1 MRSRFT
7 SFVLKEFRHILRD
20 RRTLMILLLMPVL
33 LLILFGFALSTEIK
47 NVRVG
52 VFDPSMD
59 AATQRITR
67 QIDASAHF
75 NVVLL
80 QSDGDIDMLFRNGT
94 VDIVLVY
101 GENFYQRLLA
111 NSEASVQIIADG
123 SNTNV
128 ALMGT
133 VYLQNIISSFQME
146 MEQKDMLDAIGEAA
160 GELSEEG
167 ISASALSLPQAPIV
181 INAETRMLYNPQLKS
196 SFNFVPGVMGMI
208 FMIICAMMTSIS
220 IVREKQRGTMEVLLV
235 SPVNPLLI
243 IVAKTIPYFAVS
255 LVNYLTIIILAV
267 TLLGMP
273 IAGSLLSL
281 TMVSLLYI
289 LVSLTLGI
297 FISTVVSTQE
307 VAIIIA
313 GIVLMLPTMM
323 LSGMLFPIQSMPQ
336 WLQWLSACLP
346 PTWYIDCVKGIMI
359 SGLSI
364 TLCLKQVVILLGFEV
379 LFASLSLLTFK
390 VRL

>member
-1 MRSRFT
+1 MRSRFS

-20 RRTLMILLLMPVL
+20 KRTLMILLLMPVL

-75 NVVLL
+75 NVVML
-80 QSDGDIDMLFRNGT
+80 QSDGDIDMLFRSGT

-101 GENFYQRLLA
+101 GESFYQRLLA

-133 VYLQNIISSFQME
+133 VYLQNIISSFQIE
-146 MEQKDMLDAIGEAA
+146 MAQESVLHAIGETA
-160 GELSEEG
+160 GAFSGEE
-167 ISASALSLPQAPIV
+167 SDAVSMPAAPIV
-181 INAETRMLYNPQLKS
+181 INAESRMLYNPQLKS

-220 IVREKQRGTMEVLLV
+220 IVREKQRGTMEILLV

-281 TMVSLLYI
+281 TLVSLLYI

-323 LSGMLFPIQSMPQ
+323 LSGMLFPIQSMPE
-336 WLQWLSACLP
+336 WLQWLSACIP
-346 PTWYIDCVKGIMI
+346 PTWYIDCVKCIMI

-364 TLCLKQVVILLGFEV
+364 SFCLKQVVVLLGFEA

>member
-1 MRSRFT
+1 MRRFI
-7 SFVLKEFRHILRD
+7 SFVYKEFCHILRD

-33 LLILFGFALSTEIK
+33 LLILFGFALSTEIR

-52 VFDPSMD
+52 VYDPSMD
-59 AATQRITR
+59 AATRRITR
-67 QIDASAHF
+67 QIDASPHF
-75 NVVLL
+75 DVLSL
-80 QSDGDIDMLFRNGT
+80 SSDGDINILFRNNT
-94 VDIVLVY
+94 VDIVVVF
-101 GENFYQRLLA
+101 GENFYQRLLSDA
-111 NSEASVQIIADG
+111 DAEIQIIADG

-128 ALMGT
+128 AMMGT
-133 VYLQNIISSFQME
+133 VYLQNIISSFQTE
-146 MEQKDMLDAIGEAA
+146 MLEESMMDAINTVLSTVAA
-160 GELSEEG
+160 DGADNVTVSV
-167 ISASALSLPQAPIV
+167 APIFV
-181 INAETRMLYNPQLKS
+181 DAESRMLYNPQLKS

-235 SPVNPLLI
+235 SPVNPFLI
-243 IVAKTIPYFAVS
+243 ILAKTIPYFAVS
-255 LVNYLTIIILAV
+255 VVNYITIIVLAV
-267 TLLGMP
+267 TLLGIP

-297 FISTVVSTQE
+297 LISTVVSTQE

-323 LSGMLFPIQSMPQ
+323 LSGMLFPIRSMPV
-336 WLQWLSACLP
+336 WLQCLSACLP
-346 PTWYIDCVKGIMI
+346 PTWYIDCVKSIMI
-359 SGLSI
+359 SGLGI
-364 TLCLKQVVILLGFEV
+364 TLCMKQVMILVGFEV
-379 LFASLSLLTFK
+379 LFAGMSLLTFK